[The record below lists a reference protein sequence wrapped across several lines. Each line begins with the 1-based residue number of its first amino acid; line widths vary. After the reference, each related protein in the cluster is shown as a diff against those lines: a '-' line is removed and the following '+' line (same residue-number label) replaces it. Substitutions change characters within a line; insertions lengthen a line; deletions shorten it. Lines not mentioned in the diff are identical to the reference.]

1 MSTSGDSLVETED
14 LEVACSVHDHHI
26 FVHSFYLVLGFSSLL
41 CNKWAILYKLNLG
54 PSLLIC
60 YYGKR
65 TVLINLLLW
74 KKKRIIEIWE
84 SKISSWPYNFILFIL
99 PPRPKIGEFWREK
112 LIKIEIGL
120 SYNWCNSTRVTHF
133 LSYRFFKDQTI
144 KKEDI
149 FIYYI
154 IKYLPN

>member
-1 MSTSGDSLVETED
+1 MSFIFNKWKIKKKEKKDLSTSGDSLVKTED

-65 TVLINLLLW
+65 TVLINLRLW

-84 SKISSWPYNFILFIL
+84 SKISSWPYNFFYLF
-99 PPRPKIGEFWREK
+99 PPPPSFKNRRVLKRKINKNRDGFK
-112 LIKIEIGL
+112 LQL
-120 SYNWCNSTRVTHF
+120 V
-133 LSYRFFKDQTI
+133 
-144 KKEDI
+144 
-149 FIYYI
+149 
-154 IKYLPN
+154 